1 MFFIKGLITGFLVSA
16 PIGPVAVIC
25 IRRTLAYG
33 LPVGFATG
41 FGAALADTLFGAMAC
56 YGVTVVASVLTE
68 QNQIFRLFGGLI
80 LVVLGVRALYRPAL
94 EKTAEKKRAHQILG
108 AFISAFVLMLTNP
121 MTVLAFAAVVAGMG
135 GLSTSDFRSP
145 LIMVAG
151 IFSGCMLWWAGLSL
165 STRYFFK
172 NRINE
177 RGMRNLNRATGALLV
192 VCGAAALISVSLSRL
207 NLL

>member
-1 MFFIKGLITGFLVSA
+1 MFFFKGLITGFLVSA

-56 YGVTVVASVLTE
+56 YGVSVVSSFLTE
-68 QNQIFRLFGGLI
+68 QNQVFRLFGGLI
-80 LVVLGVRALYRPAL
+80 LIILGIRSLYKPAI
-94 EKTAEKKRAHQILG
+94 EGTAEKRRAHQIVG
-108 AFISAFVLMLTNP
+108 AFISSFVLMLTNP
-121 MTVLAFAAVVAGMG
+121 MTIFAFAAVVAGMG
-135 GLSTSDFRSP
+135 GLSSIDFRSP

-151 IFSGCMLWWAGLSL
+151 IFVGCMLWWAGLSL

-172 NRINE
+172 SRITE
-177 RGMRNLNRATGALLV
+177 RSMRNLNRATGALLV
-192 VCGAAALISVSLSRL
+192 ACGAVALISFSITRL